1 MGALS
6 MADTQ
11 QWFVRAELESLQAAR
26 QANPELADV
35 DPSTLF
41 RVGLLVL
48 AGHPVTEAVPLAKRR
63 RGPKS
68 KEAAA

>member
-1 MGALS
+1 
-6 MADTQ
+6 MADTPQ
-11 QWFVRAELESLQAAR
+11 CFVRAEPEMLQDAR
-26 QANPELADV
+26 QASPELADV

-48 AGHPVTEAVPLAKRR
+48 AGRSVAEAIPLAKRR

-68 KEAAA
+68 KDAAA